1 MKKYLTSLLL
11 ALAAP
16 VAAYCAA
23 DTPSGESNDKKT
35 YVTVH
40 TSEGDF
46 TLWLYDDTPIHRDN
60 FIRLCE
66 DGTYEGVIFHR
77 VIKDFLIQG
86 GDPQS
91 RGREPGKGYG
101 DGDGGYCVYSEILP
115 EHFCKQGALID
126 AKLGDDVNPTRMSAG
141 TQFCVVQ
148 GKRFTDQQLDM
159 TEQRLNDWHRNY
171 LYHNS
176 RYELMLENPELSKIE
191 NGDRL
196 NAEARAMAEKRY
208 AEEGPVKISP
218 ERREIY
224 KRVGGTPHLDGSVTV
239 FGELVD
245 GQDVVEKITLM
256 PTDDNDRPVKDVVIL
271 STKVERK

>member
-115 EHFCKQGALID
+115 EHFCCA
-126 AKLGDDVNPTRMSAG
+126 AP
-141 TQFCVVQ
+141 
-148 GKRFTDQQLDM
+148 
-159 TEQRLNDWHRNY
+159 
-171 LYHNS
+171 
-176 RYELMLENPELSKIE
+176 
-191 NGDRL
+191 
-196 NAEARAMAEKRY
+196 
-208 AEEGPVKISP
+208 
-218 ERREIY
+218 
-224 KRVGGTPHLDGSVTV
+224 
-239 FGELVD
+239 
-245 GQDVVEKITLM
+245 
-256 PTDDNDRPVKDVVIL
+256 
-271 STKVERK
+271 